1 MLNDNTAKCGV
12 VSWAVGKW
20 NKAVILLGI
29 TIQQILEDNA
39 DKAKNGDLTV
49 AGVNVSTKYSRNST
63 TVAVVMSTQNVTK
76 PTKRQQQLL
85 LVNQRNRGT
94 GEMMVMSQPMPEQFS
109 SMNSFHEFGPPKE
122 LYSQPLQLHGNLMSP
137 KVCNSNIGE

>member
-1 MLNDNTAKCGV
+1 MLNDNTSKCGV

-20 NKAVILLGI
+20 NKASVIVLGI
-29 TIQQILEDNA
+29 TIHQILEANA

-76 PTKRQQQLL
+76 TTKRQQQQL
-85 LVNQRNRGT
+85 LVNQRNRGA
-94 GEMMVMSQPMPEQFS
+94 GEMMVMSQPIEQFS
-109 SMNSFHEFGPPKE
+109 SMDEFHGFAPPNE

-137 KVCNSNIGE
+137 KVCNSNL